1 MLIRGQRRE
10 QIGRSGHRPLED
22 LLERGLGPVLDEGR
36 LAVGDELVEGRW
48 LRGAPFGCAELADDG
63 AGVEPATPF
72 VPAGKRLYCS
82 NACNAAAYRRR
93 KQATPPVVVP
103 RARPRRPIT
112 IYECETCDT
121 RALGEQRCADCGT
134 FMRRI
139 GYGGHCPS
147 CAEPVAVADLLGEE
161 ASP

>member
-1 MLIRGQRRE
+1 MTAEPATARTPSCHDAVTIRC
-10 QIGRSGHRPLED
+10 
-22 LLERGLGPVLDEGR
+22 PV
-36 LAVGDELVEGRW
+36 
-48 LRGAPFGCAELADDG
+48 C
-63 AGVEPATPF
+63 ATPF

-93 KQATPPVVVP
+93 KQATPPVDVP

-121 RALGEQRCADCGT
+121 RALGEQRCTDCGT

-161 ASP
+161 VSR